1 MEFSAV
7 FGITSAQQTPEKN
20 YQDTLNTMIIARKI
34 DPIKSPKRFI
44 NALADKSVGMKNPT
58 RLKQIQEFYKTG
70 LYQNKDTGAKTAF
83 YANQIFEASQGRFT
97 PFTVNDI
104 HMRRQFGMIDP
115 NKPEQSQESPT
126 AIEYQFQNDLMRLL
140 STEVYN
146 VNGVRKKYQEPSEI
160 QAMLWGL
167 QRLIVTGKQSH

>member
-1 MEFSAV
+1 
-7 FGITSAQQTPEKN
+7 
-20 YQDTLNTMIIARKI
+20 MIIARKI

-44 NALADKSVGMKNPT
+44 NAIEKNVGMENPN

-70 LYQNKDTGAKTAF
+70 LFQNKDTGAKTAF

-115 NKPEQSQESPT
+115 NKPEKNQESPNV
-126 AIEYQFQNDLMRLL
+126 IEHQF
-140 STEVYN
+140 S
-146 VNGVRKKYQEPSEI
+146 K
-160 QAMLWGL
+160 
-167 QRLIVTGKQSH
+167 

>member
-1 MEFSAV
+1 
-7 FGITSAQQTPEKN
+7 
-20 YQDTLNTMIIARKI
+20 
-34 DPIKSPKRFI
+34 
-44 NALADKSVGMKNPT
+44 MKNPT

-70 LYQNKDTGAKTAF
+70 LFQNKDTGAKTAF

-115 NKPEQSQESPT
+115 NKPEKNQESPT

-146 VNGVRKKYQEPSEI
+146 VNGVRKNIKSHQKSKLCCGDCKDMKEE
-160 QAMLWGL
+160 
-167 QRLIVTGKQSH
+167 LILLTKVVMPQQKQ